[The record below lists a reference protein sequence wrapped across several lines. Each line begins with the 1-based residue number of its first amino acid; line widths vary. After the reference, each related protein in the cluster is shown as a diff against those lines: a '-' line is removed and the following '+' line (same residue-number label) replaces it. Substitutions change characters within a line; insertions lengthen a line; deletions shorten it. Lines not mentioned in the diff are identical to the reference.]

1 MLGYIICLGGREK
14 MKVFL
19 DGKPFIAIIG
29 DIRNSRELESRKEIQ
44 DKLNK
49 TLKEINI
56 KYEEDIESKF
66 VITLGDEFQGLLSK
80 GKRLLHVI
88 QDIRMQLY
96 PVEVRFGI
104 GIGEITT
111 DINTEMALG
120 ADGPGYYRA
129 RDAIEIIKA
138 NEKKN
143 RTVAADIR
151 LENDNDKQKILIN
164 TIFELVKVI
173 EQDWTE
179 RQREI
184 IWNIL
189 QYQDGQQKTAQR
201 MGITQSVVHKALVKG
216 NYYVYEKTL
225 KNVEEVLGELRI

>member
-1 MLGYIICLGGREK
+1 MR
-14 MKVFL
+14 VFF
-19 DGKPFIAIIG
+19 DEKPFIAIIG

-49 TLKEINI
+49 ILKEINI
-56 KYEEDIESKF
+56 KYEEDIVSKF

-80 GKRLLHVI
+80 GRRLLHVI

-129 RDAIEIIKA
+129 RDAIETIKA
-138 NEKKN
+138 NEKKK
-143 RTVAADIR
+143 RMVAADIR
-151 LENDNDKQKILIN
+151 LENDNKKQKILIN
-164 TIFELVKVI
+164 TIFELVRVI

-184 IWNIL
+184 IWN
-189 QYQDGQQKTAQR
+189 GQQRTAQR

-225 KNVEEVLGELRI
+225 KSLEEVLGEIRI

>member
-1 MLGYIICLGGREK
+1 ME
-14 MKVFL
+14 VFL
-19 DGKPFIAIIG
+19 EEKPFIAIIG

-49 TLKEINI
+49 TLKEINV

-80 GKRLLHVI
+80 GGQLLHVI

-143 RTVAADIR
+143 RTVVADIR
-151 LENDNDKQKILIN
+151 LENDNEKQKILIN
-164 TIFELVKVI
+164 TIFELVRVI
-173 EQDWTE
+173 EQEWTE

-184 IWNIL
+184 IWNIW

-201 MGITQSVVHKALVKG
+201 MGITQSAVHKALVKG

-225 KNVEEVLGELRI
+225 KNVGEVLGELGI